1 MKPGDIDLSD
11 PGFFAHGFPH
21 DYFDMLRQQDS
32 VSWNESR
39 FVSADQVVEQ
49 RGFYSV
55 TRHADVVEVS
65 RNPEVYSSAKGGVQ
79 ILDRDEEALQHVRA
93 MLLSMDPPDHVDYRR
108 LVNRGFT
115 PRQVQVLH
123 PRIQNAAAAII
134 DNVVDRGAAEFVTEI
149 AMHLPMLL
157 ICELMGVPA
166 ADQEKIFDWSNQL
179 VGFDDPG
186 YSDPEASQVQI
197 AMQMWMY
204 AHELAEQKRREPD
217 ETLISQFANGEV
229 DGQVTTEMQL
239 NNFFVLLAIAG
250 NETTRNAT
258 SHAVRLLS
266 ANPDQKALLLS
277 DVSRYLP
284 GAIDEVLR
292 YCPPIMNFR
301 RTLTQPAT
309 LGGVNLFEGDKV
321 VMWYPS
327 ANRDERVWTDA
338 HRFDITRDSTK
349 HLTFGIGEHFCLGAG
364 LAKMQLHCILEQI
377 LRRMPDIAVVGEP
390 VLLRSN
396 LVAGI
401 KQMNVCW

>member
-1 MKPGDIDLSD
+1 MKPGKIDLSD
-11 PGFFAHGFPH
+11 PETFANGFPH
-21 DYFDMLRQQDS
+21 DYFNMLRTQEP
-32 VSWNESR
+32 VSWNESH
-39 FVSADQVVEQ
+39 FVGPDHLIEQ

-65 RNPEVYSSAKGGVQ
+65 RNPDVYSSARGGVQ

-93 MLLSMDPPDHVDYRR
+93 MLLSMDPPEHIDYRR

-115 PRQVQVLH
+115 PRQVQALR
-123 PRIQNAAAAII
+123 PRIRSAAAAII
-134 DNVVDRGAAEFVTEI
+134 DGIVDRGEAEFVSEI

-166 ADQEKIFDWSNQL
+166 EDQGKIFDWSNQL

-186 YSDPEASQVQI
+186 YNDPEASPMEV
-197 AMQMWMY
+197 AMRVWMY
-204 AHELAEQKRREPD
+204 AHELADQKRREPD

-258 SHAVRLLS
+258 SHAVRLLNG
-266 ANPDQKALLLS
+266 NPDQKALLLS
-277 DVSRYLP
+277 DIDRYLP

-292 YCPPIMNFR
+292 CCPPIISFR

-309 LGGVNLFEGDKV
+309 LGGVNLVEGDKV

-327 ANRDERVWTDA
+327 ANRDESVWSDV
-338 HRFDITRDSTK
+338 HRFDITRDSTR

-377 LRRMPDIAVVGEP
+377 LNRLPNIAVVDDP

-396 LVAGI
+396 IVAGI
-401 KQMNVCW
+401 KTMNVSW

>member
-1 MKPGDIDLSD
+1 
-11 PGFFAHGFPH
+11 
-21 DYFDMLRQQDS
+21 
-32 VSWNESR
+32 
-39 FVSADQVVEQ
+39 
-49 RGFYSV
+49 
-55 TRHADVVEVS
+55 VS

-93 MLLSMDPPDHVDYRR
+93 MLLSMDPPEHVDYRR

-115 PRQVQVLH
+115 PRQVEALR
-123 PRIQNAAAAII
+123 PRIQSAAATII
-134 DNVVDRGAAEFVTEI
+134 EDVVDRGEAEFVTEI

-166 ADQEKIFDWSNQL
+166 ADRQKIFDWSNQL

-186 YSDPEASQVQI
+186 YSDPEESQLEV
-197 AMQMWMY
+197 AMRVWMY
-204 AHELAEQKRREPD
+204 GHELAEQKRREPD
-217 ETLISQFANGEV
+217 ETLISQYANGEV

-258 SHAVRLLS
+258 SHAIRLLHE
-266 ANPDQKALLLS
+266 NPDQKALLLS
-277 DVSRYLP
+277 DTDRYLP

-292 YCPPIMNFR
+292 CCPPVMNFR

-309 LGGVNLFEGDKV
+309 LNGVNLVEGDKV

-327 ANRDERVWTDA
+327 ANRDESVWTDV

-349 HLTFGIGEHFCLGAG
+349 HLTFGIGEHFCLGVG

-377 LRRMPDIAVVGEP
+377 LKRMPNITVVDEP

-401 KQMNVCW
+401 KTMNVRW